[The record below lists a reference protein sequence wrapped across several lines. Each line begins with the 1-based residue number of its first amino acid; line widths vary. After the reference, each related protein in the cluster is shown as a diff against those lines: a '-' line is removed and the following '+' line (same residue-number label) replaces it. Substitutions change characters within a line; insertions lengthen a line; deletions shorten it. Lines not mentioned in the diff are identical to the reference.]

1 MDQAVLNQAPEAPL
15 EAGAVKKGERVMGGG
30 FVPQFGV
37 AGGSHYKS
45 IFEEQDG
52 AKAAEAVAE
61 QVAAWAPMAGACAP
75 AAAAAAGAAAED
87 DWSGFAAAPP
97 QPKVA

>member
-45 IFEEQDG
+45 IFEQQDG

-75 AAAAAAGAAAED
+75 AAAAAGAED
-87 DWSGFAAAPP
+87 DWSGFSAAAAPP
-97 QPKVA
+97 PKVA